1 MKRWHIYLII
11 AIMIV
16 ATFLIFG
23 ARIGGLI
30 TALLG
35 GGVANDIRKQKKTI
49 EQKEEDYEMAGDGIE
64 AKKHTDH
71 ESAANVI
78 DDILDDNNSSK

>member
-11 AIMIV
+11 AIVII

-23 ARIGGLI
+23 YRVGGLLTAIFGAGIGADI
-30 TALLG
+30 TT
-35 GGVANDIRKQKKTI
+35 QEKKI
-49 EQKEEDYEMAGDGIE
+49 KQKEEDYETAGDSIE

-71 ESAANVI
+71 ESAAHTI
-78 DDILDDNNSSK
+78 DDIFNDSDSK

>member
-11 AIMIV
+11 AIVII

-35 GGVANDIRKQKKTI
+35 GGVANDIKKQKKTI
-49 EQKEEDYEMAGDGIE
+49 EQKEEDYETAGDSIE

-71 ESAANVI
+71 ESAAHTI
-78 DDILDDNNSSK
+78 DDILNDSDSE

>member
-11 AIMIV
+11 AIVII

-23 ARIGGLI
+23 ARIGGII

-35 GGVANDIRKQKKTI
+35 GGVANDIKKQKKI
-49 EQKEEDYEMAGDGIE
+49 IKQKEEDYETAGKDIE
-64 AKKHTDH
+64 AKKHNEETA
-71 ESAANVI
+71 SKLI
-78 DDILDDNNSSK
+78 DEILNKKE